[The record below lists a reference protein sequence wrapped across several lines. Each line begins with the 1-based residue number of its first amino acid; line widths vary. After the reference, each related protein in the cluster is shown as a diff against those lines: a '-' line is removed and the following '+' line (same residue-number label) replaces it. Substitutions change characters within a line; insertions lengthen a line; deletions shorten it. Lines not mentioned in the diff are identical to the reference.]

1 MNSDLSTRLNVPSNY
16 PGGTFMDAV
25 RQSGLLGSRPGLV
38 CMVAGVVLVS
48 LVVSGMV
55 FAELL
60 EYVLDDGWFG
70 TDVDI
75 ALSDYAVGHRSGWL
89 TEIMRQVTDLGGT
102 LALTAVVLSTTAI
115 MLLLR
120 RFRLAAVM
128 MIAAVGSSALTVT
141 LKTVIERPRPI
152 TNGEIIFAS
161 DSSFPSGH
169 TLESA
174 AIYGAL
180 VIIVGSLIASRRIR
194 LGVWAIG
201 AAIAIGVGASRV
213 YLGVHWASDVAAGW
227 LFGFALVVG
236 IAGLIALDRHVTHI
250 SQTDSRV
257 QMLGARGSILGVV
270 SLAVVTALL
279 VGAEFGP

>member
-1 MNSDLSTRLNVPSNY
+1 MPPSDN
-16 PGGTFMDAV
+16 PGGTFMDTV

-38 CMVAGVVLVS
+38 CLISGAVLIS

-60 EYVLDDGWFG
+60 EYELDDGWLG

-75 ALSDYAVGHRSGWL
+75 ALSDYAVAHRSGWL
-89 TEIMRQVTDLGGT
+89 NGIMRQVTDLGGT
-102 LALTAVVLSTTAI
+102 PALTAVALSTTAI

-120 RFRLAAVM
+120 RIRLAAVM
-128 MIAAVGSSALTVT
+128 MIAAIGSSALTVT
-141 LKTVIERPRPI
+141 LKTIIERPRPI

-180 VIIVGSLIASRRIR
+180 VIIVGSLIASRRTRI
-194 LGVWAIG
+194 GVWAIG

-227 LFGFALVVG
+227 LLRFALIVG
-236 IAGLIALDRHVTHI
+236 NVGLIALDRRVTHFLR
-250 SQTDSRV
+250 TDSRA
-257 QMLGARGSILGVV
+257 QTLGARGSILGVI
-270 SLAVVTALL
+270 SLAVVTAFL
-279 VGAEFGP
+279 VGPEFGP

>member
-1 MNSDLSTRLNVPSNY
+1 V
-16 PGGTFMDAV
+16 DAI
-25 RQSGLLGSRPGLV
+25 RQSGLLGPRPRLFYLISA
-38 CMVAGVVLVS
+38 VALIT
-48 LVVSGMV
+48 LIVSGMV

-60 EYVLDDGWFG
+60 EYVLRDGWFG
-70 TDVDI
+70 TDVDL
-75 ALSDYAVGHRSGWL
+75 ALSEYAADHRSGWL
-89 TEIMRQVTDLGGT
+89 TTVMRQVTDLGGT
-102 LALTAVVLSTTAI
+102 AVLMAIVLSTIAT

-120 RFRLAAVM
+120 RRRLVAVM
-128 MIAAVGSSALTVT
+128 LIAAVGSSALTVI
-141 LKTVIERPRPI
+141 LKAVIERPRPI

-194 LGVWAIG
+194 IGVWAIG
-201 AAIAIGVGASRV
+201 AAIAIGIGASRV

-227 LFGFALVVG
+227 LIGFALVVG
-236 IAGLIALDRHVTHI
+236 IVGLIALDKRVTHFLR
-250 SQTDSRV
+250 TDSWV
-257 QMLGARGSILGVV
+257 QTFGARGSILGIV
-270 SLAVVTALL
+270 SLAIVTAFL

>member
-1 MNSDLSTRLNVPSNY
+1 
-16 PGGTFMDAV
+16 MDTV

-38 CMVAGVVLVS
+38 CLISGAVLIS

-60 EYVLDDGWFG
+60 EYELDDGWLG

-75 ALSDYAVGHRSGWL
+75 ALSDYAVAHRRGWL
-89 TEIMRQVTDLGGT
+89 TRIMRQVTDLGGT
-102 LALTAVVLSTTAI
+102 PALTAVALSITAI

-120 RFRLAAVM
+120 RIRLAAVM
-128 MIAAVGSSALTVT
+128 MIAAIGSSALTVT
-141 LKTVIERPRPI
+141 LKTIIERPRPI

-194 LGVWAIG
+194 IGVWAIG
-201 AAIAIGVGASRV
+201 ASIAIGVGASRV
-213 YLGVHWASDVAAGW
+213 YLGVHWALGGRGMAAPIRADRW
-227 LFGFALVVG
+227 NRRADR
-236 IAGLIALDRHVTHI
+236 AGPARHAFLTNRLPG
-250 SQTDSRV
+250 TNP
-257 QMLGARGSILGVV
+257 RGTKIDTRRHLSGRGH
-270 SLAVVTALL
+270 SL
-279 VGAEFGP
+279 PR